1 MVLDARAG
9 SGNDA
14 IPRSDCQK
22 ADHAIVTSMPDISS
36 KVAEEGRD
44 AFPVVSID
52 RSQGKVYNLKDTA
65 CSTLLALCLLIL
77 TPLRINFD
85 LKIPHKPFFSPI
97 SGTAIS

>member
-22 ADHAIVTSMPDISS
+22 ADHYIVTSMPKISS
-36 KVAEEGRD
+36 IVAEEGRD

-52 RSQGKVYNLKDTA
+52 RSQGKVYNLGH
-65 CSTLLALCLLIL
+65 SMFNTLGSMPAN
-77 TPLRINFD
+77 PDAASNQF
-85 LKIPHKPFFSPI
+85 
-97 SGTAIS
+97 